1 MTKEIIKLYEDFFNT
16 IEKDKISYIYKAYP
30 KVDEVFNNIINN
42 LEYYYNNSSELLLKK
57 PKLTNYFE
65 NDKILNNI
73 MTRVKYMINYINII
87 FYDICNYDL
96 IRFDSYFNLIYN
108 LFILEEIY
116 DGCNSENIAINEIE
130 EDIKTINELIYNN
143 SEISKELNDY
153 YDAATDNYSKNLKG
167 YIPIYMMFEMLN
179 EMLFEKTISSET
191 LNDYLNGLKY
201 EFLNN
206 LESFEELINQIKI
219 YDIYLYN
226 KILKAENVILKLFQA
241 WKENIKLFD
250 NNNKRIISSLL
261 IELTNMYNVYMCELD
276 RVMDLYGI
284 EYVVKYKDLIY
295 FSSLINDTLDLIED
309 ITPDDLDYANTFLD
323 MYESILNLN
332 MDDFEQFVDNGEDV
346 LKYLRE
352 TYDIILIKFEE
363 IVEDLYNKFIKNQN
377 LH

>member
-1 MTKEIIKLYEDFFNT
+1 
-16 IEKDKISYIYKAYP
+16 
-30 KVDEVFNNIINN
+30 
-42 LEYYYNNSSELLLKK
+42 
-57 PKLTNYFE
+57 
-65 NDKILNNI
+65 
-73 MTRVKYMINYINII
+73 
-87 FYDICNYDL
+87 
-96 IRFDSYFNLIYN
+96 
-108 LFILEEIY
+108 
-116 DGCNSENIAINEIE
+116 
-130 EDIKTINELIYNN
+130 
-143 SEISKELNDY
+143 
-153 YDAATDNYSKNLKG
+153 
-167 YIPIYMMFEMLN
+167 MFEMLN
-179 EMLFEKTISSET
+179 EMLFEKKINSEA

-241 WKENIKLFD
+241 WKENLKLFD

-295 FSSLINDTLDLIED
+295 FTSLINDTLDIIED

-323 MYESILNLN
+323 MYESILNIN
-332 MDDFEQFVDNGEDV
+332 MDDFEQFVDNAEDV

-352 TYDIILIKFEE
+352 TYDIILLNFDET
-363 IVEDLYNKFIKNQN
+363 VEDIYNTFIKYQN

>member
-1 MTKEIIKLYEDFFNT
+1 
-16 IEKDKISYIYKAYP
+16 
-30 KVDEVFNNIINN
+30 
-42 LEYYYNNSSELLLKK
+42 
-57 PKLTNYFE
+57 
-65 NDKILNNI
+65 
-73 MTRVKYMINYINII
+73 
-87 FYDICNYDL
+87 
-96 IRFDSYFNLIYN
+96 
-108 LFILEEIY
+108 
-116 DGCNSENIAINEIE
+116 
-130 EDIKTINELIYNN
+130 
-143 SEISKELNDY
+143 
-153 YDAATDNYSKNLKG
+153 
-167 YIPIYMMFEMLN
+167 MFEMLN
-179 EMLFEKTISSET
+179 EMLFEKNINSED

-295 FSSLINDTLDLIED
+295 FTSLINDTLDIIED
-309 ITPDDLDYANTFLD
+309 ITPDDLDYANTFLA
-323 MYESILNLN
+323 MYESILNIN
-332 MDDFEQFVDNGEDV
+332 MDDFEQFVDNAEDV

-352 TYDIILIKFEE
+352 TYGIILLNFDET
-363 IVEDLYNKFIKNQN
+363 VEDLYNTFIKDQN

>member
-1 MTKEIIKLYEDFFNT
+1 
-16 IEKDKISYIYKAYP
+16 
-30 KVDEVFNNIINN
+30 
-42 LEYYYNNSSELLLKK
+42 
-57 PKLTNYFE
+57 
-65 NDKILNNI
+65 
-73 MTRVKYMINYINII
+73 
-87 FYDICNYDL
+87 
-96 IRFDSYFNLIYN
+96 
-108 LFILEEIY
+108 
-116 DGCNSENIAINEIE
+116 
-130 EDIKTINELIYNN
+130 
-143 SEISKELNDY
+143 
-153 YDAATDNYSKNLKG
+153 
-167 YIPIYMMFEMLN
+167 MFEMLN
-179 EMLFEKTISSET
+179 EMLFEKKINSEA

-295 FSSLINDTLDLIED
+295 FTSLINDTLDVIED

-323 MYESILNLN
+323 MYESILNIN
-332 MDDFEQFVDNGEDV
+332 MDDFEQFVDNAEDV

-352 TYDIILIKFEE
+352 TYDIILLNFDET
-363 IVEDLYNKFIKNQN
+363 VEDIYNTFIKDQN

>member
-1 MTKEIIKLYEDFFNT
+1 
-16 IEKDKISYIYKAYP
+16 
-30 KVDEVFNNIINN
+30 
-42 LEYYYNNSSELLLKK
+42 
-57 PKLTNYFE
+57 
-65 NDKILNNI
+65 
-73 MTRVKYMINYINII
+73 
-87 FYDICNYDL
+87 
-96 IRFDSYFNLIYN
+96 
-108 LFILEEIY
+108 
-116 DGCNSENIAINEIE
+116 
-130 EDIKTINELIYNN
+130 
-143 SEISKELNDY
+143 
-153 YDAATDNYSKNLKG
+153 
-167 YIPIYMMFEMLN
+167 MFEMLN
-179 EMLFEKTISSET
+179 EMLFEKKINSED

-295 FSSLINDTLDLIED
+295 FTSLINDTLDIIED

-323 MYESILNLN
+323 MYESILNIN
-332 MDDFEQFVDNGEDV
+332 MDDFEQFVDNAEDV

-352 TYDIILIKFEE
+352 TYDIILLNFDET
-363 IVEDLYNKFIKNQN
+363 VEDIYNTFIKDQN